1 MSRFGSRL
9 RFSRPEL
16 MLCFGSMAVFDVL
29 SRVDDVLRFGIVFG
43 RLFQDDVMLRPGVVF
58 GLGSILS
65 YFVCQ

>member
-1 MSRFGSRL
+1 
-9 RFSRPEL
+9 
-16 MLCFGSMAVFDVL
+16 MAVFDVL